1 MAAMRSM
8 HDHIAAT
15 FAGCCPM
22 APSRTVM
29 PPGMGATN
37 APGTMAPPSQG
48 GLNVGK
54 EASDGDAISA
64 VGQAAK
70 AVRKAERK
78 RLEQL
83 EKTITDKLAATGTD
97 PAAIQNMI
105 AEQVTAATGPLNDQ
119 IASLQKAL
127 DELGAQPDP
136 AMAPV
141 RGQMARRPAEGTAAP
156 VEKRSLI
163 EEARER
169 QAAKAAGER
178 ESFLAYLR
186 MQTESDDPKV
196 RERAEDLLYKQ
207 EVAGAR
213 A

>member
-1 MAAMRSM
+1 
-8 HDHIAAT
+8 
-15 FAGCCPM
+15 
-22 APSRTVM
+22 
-29 PPGMGATN
+29 
-37 APGTMAPPSQG
+37 MAPPSQG

-64 VGQAAK
+64 IGTAAK